1 MNACR
6 MGHQKPEAGGQMTV
20 APADGMLTKKDLA
33 ARLRVTLRTIENWQ
47 RAGHLPFLK
56 ISNVVLFHWPD
67 VLDHLNTH
75 FKVQRRGAMSPRSS
89 RTASACRTGH

>member
-1 MNACR
+1 MANNNSNR
-6 MGHQKPEAGGQMTV
+6 LPAGGSATGSHSTPAGV
-20 APADGMLTKKDLA
+20 GLAPADGMLTKKDLA

-47 RAGHLPFLK
+47 RAGYLPFIK

-75 FKVQRRGAMSPRSS
+75 FKVQRRGAMSPRLN
-89 RTASACRTGH
+89 R